1 MKKLITLLLAA
12 FLAFGLVAC
21 AGGGEDTAGTV
32 AGTIKYNGAGL
43 EGVSI
48 QVGGETVATT
58 DANGAYSLGEYT
70 GEVTVTPAMEGYT
83 FMPASITVQFARSDA
98 DFTAAAVASAEPDNP
113 EPGEPV
119 EPADATRIPAPTD
132 GSLYDDFENGITPDG
147 KWDIV
152 NKNWGA
158 DDFNG
163 TTAGNVNYTADGILV
178 LSSKGMYYP
187 NASER
192 NTGAAIVTKEALGP
206 GRFEVAAK
214 ISPRIGM
221 CSAIWTFYYESESV
235 NHEIDIE
242 FPGGYNASGTAGFDS
257 VLNTNWQGT
266 GSGQYTTETIDL
278 ADVGLSAQNDGKWHT
293 YAFEWSV
300 KEGYVKYY
308 IDDVLTTTI
317 TTHIPT
323 YEGQLWIG
331 VWQPVNWAG
340 VPEYET
346 SDMLVDWVAYTPYN
360 ETAEDGVQEAKEE
373 YLEDR
378 VAGANFYP
386 TEPIVLDENAVEI
399 VSNSDFS
406 GNAAA
411 WTLGAESDI
420 RSGIVAT
427 DYTGSNSV
435 YRLIGTSEASQTI
448 TGVYEGY
455 EYTLSGMAKI
465 ARGVDS
471 SAEFAVE
478 FLDEDGS
485 VIGSATTFD
494 IASGEDYA
502 AFSGTVTAP
511 AGSVSMRLVLRSGG
525 ADTVALF
532 DSVSMHRV
540 IDLVGEEE

>member
-12 FLAFGLVAC
+12 LLAFGLVAC

-32 AGTIKYNGAGL
+32 GGTVKCNGAGL

-48 QVGGETVATT
+48 MIDGQSAATT

-70 GEVTVTPAMEGYT
+70 GNVTLTPVKEGYT
-83 FMPASITVQFARSDA
+83 FMPESLTVQFARPDA
-98 DFTAAAVASAEPDNP
+98 DFTATAVAGTE
-113 EPGEPV
+113 EPGDPV

-132 GSLYDDFENGITPDG
+132 GSLYDDFENGISPDG
-147 KWDIV
+147 NWDIV
-152 NKNWGA
+152 SKTWGGNPS
-158 DDFNG
+158 FNG
-163 TTAGNVNYTADGILV
+163 VNAGNVGYTADGILV
-178 LSSKGMYYP
+178 LSSKGMYWN

-214 ISPRIGM
+214 ISPRLGM
-221 CSAIWTFYYESESV
+221 CSAIWTFYYESENE

-242 FPGGYNASGTAGFDS
+242 FPGTLNGRIGYDS
-257 VLNTNWQGT
+257 VMNTNWTDT
-266 GSGQYTTETIDL
+266 GAGHSSQTVDL
-278 ADVGLSAQNDGKWHT
+278 NDEELGLAAQNDGKWHT

-300 KEGYVKYY
+300 KDQYVKYY
-308 IDDVLTTTI
+308 IDGVLTHTSNVN
-317 TTHIPT
+317 IPS
-323 YEGQLWIG
+323 YESQLWIG
-331 VWQPVNWAG
+331 VWLPQSWAG

-360 ETAEDGVQEAKEE
+360 ETAEDGVQQAKED
-373 YLEDR
+373 YLER
-378 VAGANFYP
+378 SVAGDGQFP
-386 TEPIVLDENAVEI
+386 TEPVVLDENAVEI
-399 VSNSDFS
+399 VSNSDFTGMAS
-406 GNAAA
+406 A
-411 WTLGAESDI
+411 WTLASGSDS
-420 RSGIVAT
+420 RSGIIAA
-427 DYTGSNSV
+427 DYTGANRA
-435 YRLIGTSEASQTI
+435 YRLIGQSSATQTI
-448 TGVYEGY
+448 AAVYEGF
-455 EYTLSGMAKI
+455 EYTLSGMAKL
-465 ARGVDS
+465 ARGGVDS

-511 AGSVSMRLVLRSGG
+511 AGSVSMRLVLRSSG